1 MTHRLGAWFAPQS
14 IRYEGAFE
22 VLGRA
27 DSAVPGTLAYCDS
40 VFYIDLANRNPEV
53 SCVVT
58 TAELAPRVAGGK
70 GVAVADAPRA
80 AFFDLHER
88 LPGEEEGEPP
98 VHPTAVVSSRA
109 VIGQDVRIG
118 ARAVIGAGV
127 TLGDGCFI
135 DAGAVLGAEGIL
147 YDPAGGRNRRIRH
160 RGGVV
165 VGTGVTVLSNAVLVR
180 GIHPGTPTVVG
191 DHAVIGIAS
200 NVGHEAQLEAGCV
213 ISGNCV
219 IARGARIGAGAWIG
233 TSAVI
238 REYVRVGARASVKAG
253 AVVLAD
259 VAEGEEVSGNFAFP
273 HRRHMLQHLKNL
285 K

>member
-1 MTHRLGAWFAPQS
+1 MKHRLADWFAPEQ
-14 IRYEGAFE
+14 IRSEGVFE
-22 VLGRA
+22 ALGRA
-27 DSAVPGTLAYCDS
+27 DSALPGTLAYCES
-40 VFYIDLANRNPEV
+40 VFYIDVANRNRCV
-53 SCVVT
+53 SSVLT
-58 TAELAPRVAGGK
+58 TAELAARVAAGK
-70 GVAVADAPRA
+70 GLAVADAPRT

-88 LPGEEEGEPP
+88 LPGEDEAEPP
-98 VHPTAVVSSRA
+98 IHPAAVVSARA
-109 VIGQDVRIG
+109 IIGKYPRIG
-118 ARAVIGAGV
+118 AHAVIGAGV
-127 TLGDGCFI
+127 TLGDGCFV

-160 RGGVV
+160 RGEVV
-165 VGTGVTVLSNAVLVR
+165 IGAGVTVLANAVVVR
-180 GIHPGTPTVVG
+180 GIHPGTPTMVG
-191 DHAVIGIAS
+191 DHAVIGVGS

-259 VAEGEEVSGNFAFP
+259 VAEGEEVSGNFAFA